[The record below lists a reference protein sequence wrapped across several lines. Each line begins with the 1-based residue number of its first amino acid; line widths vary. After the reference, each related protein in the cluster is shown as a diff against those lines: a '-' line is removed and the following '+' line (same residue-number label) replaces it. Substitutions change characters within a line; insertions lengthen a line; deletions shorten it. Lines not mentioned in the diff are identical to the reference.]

1 MFAVNLTA
9 QNIFDRAYQNH
20 LNRLKEGGIY
30 NMGRNIV
37 MKVSV
42 PISYT
47 CVSLPLLLSLR

>member
-42 PISYT
+42 PISI
-47 CVSLPLLLSLR
+47 L